1 MTASALQRQFVV
13 FSLKGESYAV
23 PIASVREIIRYAKP
37 TPVGATSTLIQG
49 VINLRGRVVPVADLS
64 SQLGHEPEINRQTR
78 ILMLEVTRG
87 TVGLIVDSVDGV
99 REIPAANIR
108 PLPVAVENGAVGDE
122 IAAIDDRLVVLM
134 DPERALGS
142 VFPSPP
148 PPRSGGSGP

>member
-37 TPVGATSTLIQG
+37 TPVGATSALIQG

-64 SQLGHEPEINRQTR
+64 RRLGHDPEIDSRTR
-78 ILMLEVTRG
+78 ILMLEVAHG

-99 REIPAANIR
+99 REIPVANIGQ
-108 PLPVAVENGAVGDE
+108 LPVAVGDGGVGDE
-122 IAAIDDRLVVLM
+122 IAAIDDQLVVLM
-134 DPERALGS
+134 DPERTLGS

-148 PPRSGGSGP
+148 